1 MSTMKLTIYRY
12 IINEIWPT
20 FLACLF
26 VSVFSII
33 AGQMVQVTELV
44 VNREVYL
51 GHVVRMIVYMLPDI
65 VAFALPAASL
75 MAVLVAFLRLSAD
88 NEIIALK
95 SSGISLYQMLAP
107 VVAMSFAGLLASA
120 LIGTVAAPWGNRSFK
135 DLLFQIGQSKADL
148 GVKERVFCEPFDHV
162 VFYVSS
168 FSSRNRVMRDV
179 FVVDRRD
186 KEVTNTIIAEKA
198 RIVSHPQHRIIT
210 LRFQKGDILVVDKGS
225 KSARSIKFDT
235 YDLNIGLKD
244 IMASLA
250 ERRKRPKELYISE
263 LKKEM
268 DRRSKGTPRYN
279 EMMTELW
286 EIFSIPIAVFLMGII
301 GVPLGAQLREGGRTF
316 GIGVSLIVFFIYYMC
331 LAGSRSISEAGI
343 ISPRFGVWIPVLFLL
358 FSCVYLLR
366 LSARERFLPFLSR
379 RFIRDFVHTKISYIF
394 LRRSKKIAGLEPAQQ
409 PLTSHQDRSESG
421 PGLTSQ
427 PGDRMDIDFRR
438 DTYFGNALSQKF
450 HRVGC
455 RWVDRIS
462 LSNRRLLESREDAL
476 IQGYIPCKECN
487 P

>member
-1 MSTMKLTIYRY
+1 MKVTLYRY
-12 IINEIWPT
+12 IFNEVWPI

-26 VSVFSII
+26 VSVFVII

-44 VNREVYL
+44 VNREVYF
-51 GHVVRMIVYMLPDI
+51 GHVVRMILYMLPDI

-95 SSGISLYQMLAP
+95 SSGISLYQLLAP
-107 VVAMSFAGLLASA
+107 VVVLSFAGLLASA
-120 LIGTVAAPWGNRSFK
+120 LIVTFAAPWGNRSFK

-168 FSSRNRVMRDV
+168 FSSRDRVMRDV

-198 RIVSHPQHRIIT
+198 RIESHPQHSIIT

-244 IMASLA
+244 IMASLS
-250 ERRKRPKELYISE
+250 ERRKRPKELYMSE
-263 LKKEM
+263 LKKELNG
-268 DRRSKGTPRYN
+268 RSRGTPRYN

-316 GIGVSLIVFFIYYMC
+316 GIGISLIVFFIYYMC
-331 LAGSRSISEAGI
+331 LAGSRSICEAGI
-343 ISPRFGVWIPVLFLL
+343 ISPKLGVWIPVLFLL
-358 FSCVYLLR
+358 CSCLYLLR

-379 RFIRDFVHTKISYIF
+379 YFFKDLLNTTVLF
-394 LRRSKKIAGLEPAQQ
+394 LKRKWKK
-409 PLTSHQDRSESG
+409 R
-421 PGLTSQ
+421 
-427 PGDRMDIDFRR
+427 
-438 DTYFGNALSQKF
+438 
-450 HRVGC
+450 
-455 RWVDRIS
+455 
-462 LSNRRLLESREDAL
+462 
-476 IQGYIPCKECN
+476 
-487 P
+487 